1 MVSAMEVIA
10 GLLCLVMLLKL
21 IPISNAIRWL
31 SSDGAQFRKDVIKN
45 KPQTMFALE
54 VILEVCQADF
64 FPFGL
69 KDYRLTRY
77 MRKLPRKSVRGTAVW
92 WILAVFQKVFFQFQG
107 LALVSAVFLACG
119 AHIPHD
125 ITWAPRNVYGGT
137 GAALGIL
144 LMIGI
149 ILLACESFMSYV
161 VLGSYGAAFHRLDAR
176 RRRLLD
182 EAARP
187 GLLLPQ
193 PQDRNLAIIEM
204 FAYAGTFLSAFVIMA
219 STTYFISMQLGGFA
233 ALNNPSGAELIDG
246 RRLYDAF
253 YWTVNI
259 AGGSSEAE
267 PVNTLA
273 MLLAMIGTITYLL
286 LTVIVLAALAGIVI
300 SAPGKPD

>member
-1 MVSAMEVIA
+1 MVT
-10 GLLCLVMLLKL
+10 LLKL
-21 IPISNAIRWL
+21 ISISNAIRWL
-31 SSDGAQFRKDVIKN
+31 GSDAAQFRGDVAKN
-45 KPQTMFALE
+45 RPQTMFALE
-54 VILEVCQADF
+54 VILQVRNADF

-69 KDYRLTRY
+69 KDYRLARY
-77 MRKLPRKSVRGTAVW
+77 MRKLPRKSVRGTAAW
-92 WILAVFQKVFFQFQG
+92 WILAMFQKVLFQFQG
-107 LALVSAVFLACG
+107 LALASAVFLALG
-119 AHIPHD
+119 AHAPNEL
-125 ITWAPRNVYGGT
+125 TWAPRNVYGGT

-176 RRRLLD
+176 RRRLLE
-182 EAARP
+182 EAAKP
-187 GLLLPQ
+187 GILLPQ
-193 PQDRNLAIIEM
+193 PETRSVAIIEM

-219 STTYFISMQLGGFA
+219 STTYFISMQLGGFT
-233 ALNNPSGAELIDG
+233 ALNDPLGAELIDG

-253 YWTVNI
+253 YCTVNI
-259 AGGSSEAE
+259 AGGASDAG
-267 PVNTLA
+267 PVTMLA